1 MAWWMALLWLGV
13 QGVEPSGS
21 VVPIGWMTF
30 AERADEAEPLWRQA
44 QEALAEDTFRWLTE
58 AEIGDKLREVDGQ
71 EGRMEKAKVLIRQGE
86 ELQLAL
92 DLEAAWEEYHRAEI
106 LLEEGFVRYYEPALL
121 AQAVLRQGVV
131 RQLQGDLPSAR
142 LFFQRALRL
151 APDLKLSQ
159 AYFSPSVR
167 KAFLQAG
174 KEMSPEPARAPLDE
188 ERSRLC
194 LALQLPVLLLGEHHP
209 GQQEEWRL
217 SLFLSSSAKTVLQLS
232 PRRTERGL
240 SLSAEDLELL
250 RTTVARGTGVGL
262 APGPRKLQGLAE
274 GPPRSAW
281 PLGPPDAGRPRGPSG
296 PRPWY
301 IRHWWIWPTV
311 AVVVGLSVALPL
323 TVFRSDV
330 VEVELH
336 D

>member
-13 QGVEPSGS
+13 QGVEPTGS

-30 AERADEAEPLWRQA
+30 AERADEADPLWRQA
-44 QEALAEDTFRWLTE
+44 REALAQERFRWLTE
-58 AEIGDKLREVDGQ
+58 AEIGETLREVDGQ
-71 EGRMEKAKVLIRQGE
+71 EGRMEKAKTLIRQGE

-92 DLEAAWEEYHRAEI
+92 DLEAAWEEFHRAET

-151 APDLKLSQ
+151 APDLKLSL

-167 KAFLQAG
+167 KAFLQASQ
-174 KEMSPEPARAPLDE
+174 EMIPEPARAPLDE
-188 ERSRLC
+188 ERKRLC
-194 LALQLPVLLLGEHHP
+194 QAAELPALLLVEHHP
-209 GQQEEWRL
+209 GQPEEWRL

-240 SLSAEDLELL
+240 SLNAEDIELL

-262 APGPRKLQGLAE
+262 APGPRKLQGLAG

-281 PLGPPDAGRPRGPSG
+281 PLGPKDASPPRGASG

-311 AVVVGLSVALPL
+311 AVVAGLSVALPL